1 MLGKYLHHVWVLE
14 RYTQRIMCLKCNAK
28 LVMCGRGMAARYS
41 QGLCFIPGA
50 KVGPVRV
57 IETFIIEKFHV
68 LLDWV
73 WGGGGGGKKQ

>member
-1 MLGKYLHHVWVLE
+1 MSDVWKRNGSQV
-14 RYTQRIMCLKCNAK
+14 
-28 LVMCGRGMAARYS
+28 YS

-57 IETFIIEKFHV
+57 IETFIIENFHV

-73 WGGGGGGKKQ
+73 WGGGGGTKH